1 MSFLIGNDE
10 QAANT
15 GKVSRHN
22 TKNPVKSVST
32 GLDFAGF
39 QYSGLFQICSRF
51 FNMYYTLISSC
62 NYLGSSISRAGL
74 HKKTSVRTLIY
85 AVLYF
90 SENLGNLNI

>member
-1 MSFLIGNDE
+1 MNKQQIPAKLAAII
-10 QAANT
+10 QA
-15 GKVSRHN
+15 
-22 TKNPVKSVST
+22 NPVKSVST

-74 HKKTSVRTLIY
+74 HKKTSVRTSYLRCSIF
-85 AVLYF
+85 LLKIP
-90 SENLGNLNI
+90 EI